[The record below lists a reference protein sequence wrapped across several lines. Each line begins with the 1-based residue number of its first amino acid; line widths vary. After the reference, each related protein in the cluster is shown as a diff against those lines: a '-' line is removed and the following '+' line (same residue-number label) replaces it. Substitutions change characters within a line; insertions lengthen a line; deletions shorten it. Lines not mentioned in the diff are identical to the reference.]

1 MSNDNKK
8 IFDVIIWGASG
19 FTGKLV
25 AQYFANTYGC
35 DGESLKWAMAGR
47 SLEKLKEVQNWIAPS
62 SPDIN
67 KIPILTANIDNL
79 ETLISITS
87 KTKVLCTTVGPYNL
101 YGKTILQAC
110 LETDTNYCDLTG
122 EPNFIRYSIDN
133 FHQKALS
140 KKIHFIHSCGF
151 DSIPSDMGTLFLQTK
166 SLEKLGSYCK
176 EVLFV
181 AGDSRGSFS
190 GGTIASL
197 LGVVEEAVSS
207 EDTRR
212 FLSDPY
218 SLNPE
223 GFRGP
228 DEPDPVTIEYIP
240 ALKTWTAPFVMGP
253 VNTRVVRRTNALLNN
268 KYSSDF
274 RYQERM
280 GFGDGIGAWFLAQ
293 SVRATIGSI
302 LGLGA
307 IPFTR
312 DILKKYVLPAAG
324 EGPSEEDRES
334 GYFNISILGFK
345 EKISDEASI
354 QVDVFGKRDPG
365 YGATCRMLG
374 EAAISIA
381 KGEVSELYGVV
392 TPASALGI
400 GFLNRLEKVGITF
413 NIK

>member
-1 MSNDNKK
+1 MSNETKRK
-8 IFDVIIWGASG
+8 FDVIIWGASG
-19 FTGKLV
+19 FTGRLV
-25 AQYFANTYGC
+25 AQYYAMTYGC
-35 DGESLKWAMAGR
+35 KGENLTWAMAGR
-47 SLEKLKEVQNWIAPS
+47 SSEKIKEVQNWLS
-62 SPDIN
+62 KDTPDIFN
-67 KIPILTANIDNL
+67 VPILTANIDDL
-79 ETLISITS
+79 ESLKSITS
-87 KTKVLCTTVGPYNL
+87 QTKVLCTTVGPYNL
-101 YGKTILQAC
+101 FGKTILEAC
-110 LETDTNYCDLTG
+110 LNTETNYCDLTG

-133 FHQKALS
+133 FHSKALS

-166 SLEKLGSYCK
+166 SLETLGYNCK
-176 EVLFV
+176 EVLFI

-197 LGVVEEAVSS
+197 LGVVEEAVSN

-228 DEPDPVTIEYIP
+228 DEPDPITIEYIP

-280 GFGDGIGAWFLAQ
+280 GFGDGIGGWFLAQ
-293 SVRATIGSI
+293 SIRAGIGSI

-312 DILKKYVLPAAG
+312 DILKKYILPSAG
-324 EGPSEEDRES
+324 EGPSEEVRES

-345 EKISDEASI
+345 NNYSENPSI

-374 EAAISIA
+374 ESAVSIA
-381 KGEVSELYGVV
+381 KGEVSQMYGVV
-392 TPASALGI
+392 TPASALGLDFI
-400 GFLNRLEKVGITF
+400 KRLEKVGITF
-413 NIK
+413 KVK